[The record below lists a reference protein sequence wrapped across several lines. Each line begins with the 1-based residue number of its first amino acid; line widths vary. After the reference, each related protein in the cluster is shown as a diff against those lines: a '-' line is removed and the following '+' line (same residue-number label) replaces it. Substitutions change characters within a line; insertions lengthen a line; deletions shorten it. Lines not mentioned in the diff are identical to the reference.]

1 MDNGRKEDEMIK
13 LENILVPTDFS
24 EFSKYALNYAIAF
37 AQTFKAGIILIHV
50 THERE
55 MDAIR
60 QISPYLQ
67 AENIEEL
74 INRRKSEDR
83 KQLDEFIPP
92 ELKKGIKVE
101 TIHRVGIPFLEI
113 IKAAKEKEVDLIVI
127 ATHGKSGLSHIL
139 FGSVAEKVV
148 RKAPC
153 PVLSIRHPEHE
164 FIMP

>member
-1 MDNGRKEDEMIK
+1 MIK
-13 LENILVPTDFS
+13 IETILVPTDFS

-37 AQTFKAGIILIHV
+37 AQSFKARIVLIHI
-50 THERE
+50 TPERD

-60 QISPYLQ
+60 QASVYMQ
-67 AENIEEL
+67 GENVEEL
-74 INRRKSEDR
+74 MAQRKAEDR
-83 KQLDEFIPP
+83 KNLEEFIPP
-92 ELKKGIKVE
+92 ELKKGIKIE
-101 TIHRVGIPFLEI
+101 TIHRVGIPFIEI
-113 IKAAKEKEVDLIVI
+113 IKAAREKKVDLIVI
-127 ATHGKSGLSHIL
+127 ATHGRTGLSHIL

>member
-1 MDNGRKEDEMIK
+1 MDKRRKEDAMIK
-13 LENILVPTDFS
+13 IETILVPTDFS
-24 EFSKYALNYAIAF
+24 EFSKYALKYSIAF
-37 AQTFKAGIILIHV
+37 AQTFKARIILIHI
-50 THERE
+50 TPERE

-60 QISPYLQ
+60 QASVHMQ
-67 AENIEEL
+67 GENLEEL
-74 INRRKSEDR
+74 VKQRKAEDR

-92 ELKKGIKVE
+92 ELKKGITVE
-101 TIHRVGIPFLEI
+101 TIHRVGIPFMEI
-113 IKAAKEKEVDLIVI
+113 IKAAREKEVDLIVI

>member
-1 MDNGRKEDEMIK
+1 MDKRKKEDEMIN
-13 LENILVPTDFS
+13 LETILVPTDFS
-24 EFSKYALNYAIAF
+24 EFSKYALQYAIAF
-37 AQTFKAGIILIHV
+37 AQTFKARIIMIHI
-50 THERE
+50 TPERE
-55 MDAIR
+55 MDVIR
-60 QISPYLQ
+60 QASVHMQ
-67 AENIEEL
+67 GENFEEL
-74 INRRKSEDR
+74 VKQRKAEDR

-92 ELKKGIKVE
+92 ELKKGITVE
-101 TIHRVGIPFLEI
+101 TIHRVGIPFMEI
-113 IKAAKEKEVDLIVI
+113 IKAAREKAVDLIVI

>member
-1 MDNGRKEDEMIK
+1 MIN
-13 LENILVPTDFS
+13 LETILVPTDFS
-24 EFSKYALNYAIAF
+24 EFSKYALQYAIAF
-37 AQTFKAGIILIHV
+37 AQTFKARIIMIHI
-50 THERE
+50 TPERE
-55 MDAIR
+55 MDVIR
-60 QISPYLQ
+60 QASVHMQ
-67 AENIEEL
+67 GENFEEL
-74 INRRKSEDR
+74 VKQRKAEDR

-92 ELKKGIKVE
+92 ELKKGITVE
-101 TIHRVGIPFLEI
+101 TIHRVGIPFMEI
-113 IKAAKEKEVDLIVI
+113 IKAAREKAVDLIVI